1 MKVLTNTFG
10 LASCGRGVFLWG
22 RLGLGQ
28 QQVPA
33 HSEPGFLPYK
43 TETSVKN
50 KQKADD
56 DSFGTLAQ
64 NQF

>member
-10 LASCGRGVFLWG
+10 LASCGRGVFLRG

-28 QQVPA
+28 QQGQRILSPV
-33 HSEPGFLPYK
+33 LLYK
-43 TETSVKN
+43 TKTSVKN

-56 DSFGTLAQ
+56 DSFRTLAQ